1 MKNSKEAQALAALVS
16 NGTVRQAAAASEIP
30 ERTLWRLLEKPDFS
44 ARLEQEKM
52 KLIATASDS
61 LKSKLTAATTTLANV
76 MEDVD
81 TPPQVRV
88 TAARTIL
95 EFSLRYSEMA
105 DVLHR
110 LDELERLINAD
121 NGA

>member
-16 NGTVRQAAAASEIP
+16 HSTVRQSAAASGIP
-30 ERTLWRLLEKPDFS
+30 ERTLWRFLERPDFS
-44 ARLEQEKM
+44 ERLEAEKG

-81 TPPQVRV
+81 TPPQVKV

-110 LDELERLINAD
+110 LDELERQIAAD
-121 NGA
+121 NGT

>member
-16 NGTVRQAAAASEIP
+16 HSTVRQAAATSGIP
-30 ERTLWRLLEKPDFS
+30 ERTLWRLLERPDFS
-44 ARLEQEKM
+44 ARLEQEKI

-61 LKSKLTAATTTLANV
+61 LKSKLTAATATLANV
-76 MEDVD
+76 MEDED
-81 TPPQVRV
+81 TPPQAKIS
-88 TAARTIL
+88 AAKLIL

-110 LDELERLINAD
+110 LDGLERLINAD